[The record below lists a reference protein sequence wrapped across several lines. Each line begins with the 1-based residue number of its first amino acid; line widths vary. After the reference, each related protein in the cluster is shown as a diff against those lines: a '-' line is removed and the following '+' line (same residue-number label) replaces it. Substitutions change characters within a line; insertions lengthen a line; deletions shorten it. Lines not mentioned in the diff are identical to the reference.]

1 MATAVASSA
10 AAMAAGL
17 EAAAMAAGLE
27 AAAMAAGLGAA
38 AAAWATPP
46 ATRSTSRSRGSEA
59 MHILDLDAAR
69 LLGCCTG
76 FTGEAAEVLG
86 QLTPSAALYGVPCRT
101 VLDAGLRAEAL
112 KRLGYSLESVV
123 AQLGASGAN
132 LLKLGHGV

>member
-1 MATAVASSA
+1 MGDAPGDAVNVA
-10 AAMAAGL
+10 
-17 EAAAMAAGLE
+17 
-27 AAAMAAGLGAA
+27 
-38 AAAWATPP
+38 
-46 ATRSTSRSRGSEA
+46 GSEA

-76 FTGEAAEVLG
+76 FPGEAAEVLG

-123 AQLGASGAN
+123 AQLGESGAD
-132 LLKLGHGV
+132 LLKLGYGV